1 MSGKDSES
9 KRNQNPV
16 IKIGILLAQPLI
28 KKNCSMT
35 GLSALEQ
42 ESNKFNETEYNFLS
56 TSQTQSL

>member
-28 KKNCSMT
+28 KKKLLDDRSKCSGT
-35 GLSALEQ
+35 GI
-42 ESNKFNETEYNFLS
+42 K
-56 TSQTQSL
+56 